1 MKNILLIATGGTI
14 ASKRT
19 EAGLTPAITPE
30 ELLSSVPELASLA
43 NISTI
48 QLFNLDSTNMS
59 YTQWIQLAQ
68 CIQDNYESYDGFVIA
83 HGTDTMAYGASAL
96 SYLIQNSPKPIV
108 LTGAQRSIYE
118 RDSDARENLL
128 DAFIYA
134 CDNNSCGVTV
144 VFGGKV
150 ILGTRARKMRT
161 RSYNAF
167 SSVDFPEVAVIRGG
181 KLYYYITDKEQGPVH
196 FYDKMDTN
204 VFVLKLIPGMD
215 PGIFDYI
222 ADNYKALIIESF
234 GVGGLPYYQTADFS
248 DKIEI
253 LINRGIKVIMTTQV
267 PHEGSDMEIYKVG
280 FRIKKKY
287 EILEAYNMT
296 TETVVCK
303 TMWAL
308 AHSKDDLEFRK
319 LFQTSISK
327 DLY

>member
-14 ASKRT
+14 ASRQT
-19 EAGLTPAITPE
+19 ETGLTPAITPE
-30 ELLSSVPELASLA
+30 ELINSVPELSDIAQ
-43 NISTI
+43 ISTV
-48 QLFNLDSTNMS
+48 QLFNLDSTNMGYS
-59 YTQWIQLAQ
+59 QWIQLA
-68 CIQDNYESYDGFVIA
+68 CYIRDNYANYDGFVIA

-96 SYLIQNSPKPIV
+96 SYLIQCSPKPVV

-118 RDSDARENLL
+118 RDTDARENLL
-128 DAFIYA
+128 DAFLYA
-134 CDNNSCGVTV
+134 SDDGASGVTV
-144 VFGGKV
+144 VFDGKV

-167 SSVDFPEVAVIRGG
+167 SSVDYPEVAVIRGG
-181 KLYYYITDKEQGPVH
+181 KLYYYISLKEPGPVR

-222 ADNYKALIIESF
+222 ANHYKALIIESF
-234 GVGGLPYYQTADFS
+234 GVGGLPYYQTADFA
-248 DKIEI
+248 DKIE
-253 LINRGIKVIMTTQV
+253 LLCNRGIKVIMTTQV

-280 FRIKKKY
+280 FRIKKKH

-308 AHSKDDLEFRK
+308 AQARDDQEFRL
-319 LFQTSISK
+319 LFQSSIAK